1 MFKVI
6 QFEVLHKETDAHY
19 SDNDPHRLIRF
30 FTEKGYG
37 FHNWTIKMQI
47 NDIHKSWTEISLLTF
62 NLLTDNWDSVKA

>member
-6 QFEVLHKETDAHY
+6 KFEVLHKNSNAHH
-19 SDNDPHRLIRF
+19 SDNNPHRLIEF
-30 FTEKGYG
+30 FNKEGYA
-37 FHNWTIKMQI
+37 FHNWKIMMQI